1 MIAQLL
7 PGFNDRIWTGSQK
20 KVEAFSY
27 LEVDLY
33 HPCLCQAVVEHTF
46 DYGALS
52 DLDDVWDILQ
62 WRKNDGEIAPTE
74 EHEPLRTDLLYI
86 AHIKFA
92 DVRASPSQ
100 SIQPGRRD
108 RMLSHH
114 SANGEREP
122 KGSDTRQQCSGRH
135 VRMD

>member
-7 PGFNDRIWTGSQK
+7 PSFNER
-20 KVEAFSY
+20 V

-33 HPCLCQAVVEHTF
+33 HPCLCKAFVDHTL
-46 DYGALS
+46 DSGALS

-62 WRKNDGEIAPTE
+62 WRKNDGEIAPTD
-74 EHEPLRTDLLYI
+74 EHEPLRADLWYL

-100 SIQPGRRD
+100 SIEPGRRNLAG
-108 RMLSHH
+108 RLWRPLH
-114 SANGEREP
+114 ARV
-122 KGSDTRQQCSGRH
+122 TAGRH
-135 VRMD
+135 TNAMYRNLFPQASHGIGL